1 MGAESHIGEPHLSL
15 RRGPPMSQIH
25 HHEGWGPQPCSSI
38 QTTHAVAWEPP
49 DGTLSFLQG
58 VKQACREASRI

>member
-1 MGAESHIGEPHLSL
+1 
-15 RRGPPMSQIH
+15 MSQIH

-49 DGTLSFLQG
+49 DGSLSKVWNRLAGKLLEYDMTTHFG
-58 VKQACREASRI
+58 DVM